1 MEYLR
6 TDVPTKFPQIYV
18 AAGPDTTY
26 FLDVVGKMKVAQ
38 WKRKADVSKHNWYFM
53 QNFRLFKSLF
63 KLFAILGKKK
73 RILLKQGDCCRAI
86 VGLSTMRIKKFGHC
100 SSLVRF

>member
-6 TDVPTKFPQIYV
+6 TDVPTKFPQIHV
-18 AAGPDTTY
+18 AAGRDRTY

-38 WKRKADVSKHNWYFM
+38 WKRKADASKRNWCFK

-63 KLFAILGKKK
+63 KLFATLGKKK
-73 RILLKQGDCCRAI
+73 RILLKPSCFSI
-86 VGLSTMRIKKFGHC
+86 NK
-100 SSLVRF
+100 